1 MRILAI
7 ALLASLTVAAQAPQQ
22 FDILIRNGRVLDG
35 TGNPWYRADIGITG
49 DRIRA
54 MGMLTNATAKTVIDA
69 ADRYVTPGFIDVHSH
84 SGPGLTTAELRQGQP
99 VLAQGITTA
108 LINLDGGGPVDLA
121 AQRATYEKQHMGPNV
136 GLFVPHGSIRRAV
149 MEMSDLDPTPAQLE

>member
-1 MRILAI
+1 MYLRVVLVTLL
-7 ALLASLTVAAQAPQQ
+7 LLAPLAAQAPQQ
-22 FDILIRNGRVLDG
+22 FDLLIRNGRVLDG

-69 ADRYVTPGFIDVHSH
+69 GDRYVTPGFIDVHSH

-99 VLAQGITTA
+99 VLAQGITTV
-108 LINLDGGGPVDLA
+108 LINPDGGGPVDLA
-121 AQRATYEKQHMGPNV
+121 AQRATYEKQ
-136 GLFVPHGSIRRAV
+136 
-149 MEMSDLDPTPAQLE
+149 